1 MIFRKKI
8 YIAGFYLLSFFY
20 IAAGI
25 NHFVSPEFYLPLIP
39 DYLPM
44 PRTLNAWAGVF
55 EILLGIGLLY
65 PSYRERAIR
74 GIVILLLIF
83 IPSHIY
89 FIQIGSCVDGGL
101 CLSPWMAWVRL
112 VVIHPLLIAWA
123 LIYRNQK
130 SFSIQTVI
138 NTNKK

>member
-1 MIFRKKI
+1 MLFRGKI
-8 YIAGFYLLSFFY
+8 YKAGFYLLSFFY
-20 IAAGI
+20 IAAGV

-39 DYLPM
+39 DYFPM
-44 PRTLNAWAGVF
+44 PRTLNSWAGIF
-55 EILLGIGLLY
+55 EIMLGVGLLY
-65 PSYRERAIR
+65 PAYRERAIY

-89 FIQIGSCVDGGL
+89 FIQIGSCIDGGL
-101 CLSPWMAWVRL
+101 CVPSWVGWVRL
-112 VVIHPLLIAWA
+112 LVIHPLLIAWP
-123 LIYRNQK
+123 LIYRNNK